1 MSLKFYFHF
10 QKQLVKNVKNS
21 MKSSWNFE
29 LDLFPGREPVTT
41 TQKLA
46 DIMLFNAKTK
56 VASEYLLREG

>member
-1 MSLKFYFHF
+1 
-10 QKQLVKNVKNS
+10 